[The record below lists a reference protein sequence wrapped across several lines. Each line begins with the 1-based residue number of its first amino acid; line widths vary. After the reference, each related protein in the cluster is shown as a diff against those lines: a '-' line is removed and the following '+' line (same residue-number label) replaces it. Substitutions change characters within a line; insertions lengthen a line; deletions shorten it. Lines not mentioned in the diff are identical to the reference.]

1 MLVGNESHSN
11 GALAGHG
18 NGQALRP
25 LPTRVVSSSNRKW
38 SVGRHLA
45 FGQAAMNL
53 RLFTQRLLAV
63 CVFALLPLSAH
74 AGTAS
79 RGPRKAAKINAK
91 PLGQRPAM
99 HLVISRIPRSARFD
113 VKGKKGNALLSKL
126 VEQAH
131 WVSEISLRRS
141 KGDEHRA
148 ILQSR
153 SLERMVEGGTFD
165 VSSSTDLLSF
175 GGKAGFEQAVAIA
188 GPQPSLQNIYGKTLG
203 AELVKRR
210 LSLKAPIKALVSLS
224 GGVYVGARWAYGNG
238 LPYLELRTPHPTSEV
253 DDVFLTMSSKGFGSP
268 VAFFT
273 DGEKKVNF
281 GMDDVPGITF
291 DAGLLPKEKADGVHP
306 DGRLIR
312 IDAYVSD
319 ESLIE

>member
-1 MLVGNESHSN
+1 
-11 GALAGHG
+11 
-18 NGQALRP
+18 
-25 LPTRVVSSSNRKW
+25 
-38 SVGRHLA
+38 
-45 FGQAAMNL
+45 
-53 RLFTQRLLAV
+53 
-63 CVFALLPLSAH
+63 
-74 AGTAS
+74 
-79 RGPRKAAKINAK
+79 
-91 PLGQRPAM
+91 M

-165 VSSSTDLLSF
+165 VSSSMDLLSF